1 MVELSFILIYN
12 IRDISKSLKSLQ
24 LAKYEL
30 FKDDIILFYGAMV
43 RTRDSESSYPRSN
56 LGRT

>member
-12 IRDISKSLKSLQ
+12 IKDISKSFKSLQ

-30 FKDDIILFYGAMV
+30 FKDDIVLFYGVMV
-43 RTRDSESSYPRSN
+43 RTRDSKSSYPRST